1 MQPDWRRTM
10 PAAFGSMMF
19 AMDTHDTSD
28 AASLRRE
35 IAAAAAR
42 MIAQDGADYASA
54 KRRAAEQILGHDRG
68 RKQRGEILPDNA
80 QIEQEVRIYHALFSG
95 DTQPARLLHLRT
107 MALRLMQEL
116 AQFNP
121 HLTGAVQNGSAG
133 EHSDIHLQLFTDNPK
148 DVALFLINK
157 NVDFEVSEAPQQKH
171 RSSHDPVETLSFL
184 WHNEGVHLAIYR
196 PEDLRSS
203 NKSKSERANLAMLQ
217 ALIAESQHDE
227 T

>member
-1 MQPDWRRTM
+1 
-10 PAAFGSMMF
+10 
-19 AMDTHDTSD
+19 MDIHHPSD
-28 AASLRRE
+28 AAALRSK

-80 QIEQEVRIYHALFSG
+80 QIEDEVRIYHALFSG
-95 DTQPARLLHLRT
+95 DAQPARLLHLRKT
-107 MALRLMQEL
+107 ALRLMQDL

-121 HLTGAVQNGSAG
+121 HLTGAVQNGTAS
-133 EHSDIHLQLFTDNPK
+133 EHSELYLQLFTDNPK
-148 DVALFLINK
+148 DVVLFLLNR
-157 NVDFEVSEAPQQKH
+157 NVNFEVSEVPQQKH

-184 WHNEGVHLAIYR
+184 WHNEGVHLAIYG
-196 PEDLRSS
+196 PDDLRSS
-203 NKSKSERANLAMLQ
+203 KKSKSERSNLAALL
-217 ALIAESQHDE
+217 ALIAESQHNE